1 MAGAVLARELSAGSV
16 TFSLAEECDDAGIRA
31 LLRNNPMRG
40 RISISLEREP
50 NYFADADWPGQTK
63 QTIIARET
71 GRIVCVGACTA
82 QNRFANGVSRRV
94 GYLGGLRLD
103 ESCAGRFDILRRGYE
118 FFRELQEDDPADF
131 YFTSIASDNERA
143 RRFLQRGF
151 KGMPKYE
158 FVGEFVTLVLSTR
171 RWSRRL
177 DYGQNNDEPKQ
188 FAPCWG
194 ADELSKLKGFGFHQI
209 SAGAGVWDQRAFKQT
224 VVRDYASPIRQMRG
238 AINLLNWVTG
248 APTLPP
254 VGKQLSMAFGFGVA
268 AANVDALIREARRLG
283 AKMLITG
290 FDARDSRLDV
300 IRKEFRCREYRSRI
314 YVVRWPG
321 IGAGVDDL
329 DGRLL
334 GPEVALL

>member
-16 TFSLAEECDDAGIRA
+16 TFSLAEQSDDAGIRA
-31 LLRNNPMRG
+31 LLRNNPVRG

-50 NYFADADWPGQTK
+50 NYFADADTAGQLK
-63 QTIIARET
+63 QTIVAREA

-82 QNRFANGVSRRV
+82 LNRFVNGAARRV

-103 ESCAGRFDILRRGYE
+103 DSCAGRFDILRRGYE
-118 FFRELQEDDPADF
+118 FFRELQEDEPADF

-158 FVGEFVTLVLSTR
+158 FVGEFVTLVVSTR
-171 RWSRRL
+171 RSPMKL
-177 DYGQNNDEPKQ
+177 DCVSNDAGPSQ
-188 FAPCWG
+188 FAPCWNVE
-194 ADELSKLKGFGFHQI
+194 DFGFQEI
-209 SAGAGVWDQRAFKQT
+209 ATGAGVWDQRAYKQT
-224 VVRDYASPIRQMRG
+224 VVSGYETPIRRMRWV
-238 AINLLNWVTG
+238 INLFNGLIG
-248 APTLPP
+248 APKLPRI
-254 VGKQLSMAFGFGVA
+254 GEQLSMAFGVGASGRNVGALVRETRRIGV
-268 AANVDALIREARRLG
+268 E
-283 AKMLITG
+283 MLVVG
-290 FDARDSRLDV
+290 FDARDPVLDI
-300 IRKEFRCREYRSRI
+300 IRKKFRCREYRNRI

-321 IGAGVDDL
+321 IGACADDL